1 MSVFTEGILAM
12 EKTLLG
18 VIQVDPRRI
27 LEEGLRKEL
36 VRKVSE
42 VRHIP
47 LHPPPPPMPESRLSA
62 FTHHICINHP
72 PPLLSLDVNQA
83 MHELLVFPSSSSGQ
97 EVGRVMGRLALRMS
111 AFQRSSEYVQDY
123 IDLPGLKLWQ
133 QELSRVVYY
142 NIEQVKTMVT
152 SHSPC
157 TLVDRW

>member
-1 MSVFTEGILAM
+1 M

-42 VRHIP
+42 VRHP
-47 LHPPPPPMPESRLSA
+47 LHPPTLPCLRPADPSSSL
-62 FTHHICINHP
+62 
-72 PPLLSLDVNQA
+72 PPLQA

-142 NIEQVKTMVT
+142 NIEQVR
-152 SHSPC
+152 HGYQAILHAP
-157 TLVDRW
+157 W